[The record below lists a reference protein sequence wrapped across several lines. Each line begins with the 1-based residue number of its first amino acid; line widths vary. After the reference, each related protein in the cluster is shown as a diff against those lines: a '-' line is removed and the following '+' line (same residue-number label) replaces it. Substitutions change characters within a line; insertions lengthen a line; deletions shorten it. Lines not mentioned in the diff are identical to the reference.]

1 MGNKG
6 AMRIWPLSLIGVA
19 TVASSADAT
28 TASSRNF
35 GIRSFEEIRVEGPYR
50 VSLKTGVAPFA
61 RATGAPAALD
71 RIDIEMRGNVLVV
84 RASPFAR
91 NPSQA
96 SLAPVEIELGTHDLN
111 AASLTGAGSLSID
124 KVKALKF
131 ELAVAGAG
139 LVDIHH
145 AAIDQLSLVLA
156 GNAAGRLAG
165 KAKQMKAIL
174 RGLSTLDSS
183 GLEVADADIGSDG
196 PTTVRAHVTKSL
208 KLAASGS
215 ASYTL
220 TGRPSCTLNIKG
232 SVSVSGCK

>member
-1 MGNKG
+1 
-6 AMRIWPLSLIGVA
+6 MRIWPLFLIGVV
-19 TVASSADAT
+19 TYASNADAAVAT
-28 TASSRNF
+28 SRNF
-35 GIRSFEEIRVEGPYR
+35 GIRSFETIRIEGPYR
-50 VSLKTGVAPFA
+50 VLLKTGVAPFA
-61 RATGAPAALD
+61 RAKGSPAALD
-71 RIDIEMRGNVLVV
+71 RIDIEMRGNTLVV

-96 SLAPVEIELGTHDLN
+96 SLDPVEVELGTHDLD
-111 AASLTGAGSLSID
+111 AASLTGAGSLTID
-124 KVKALKF
+124 KVKAFKF

-139 LVDIHH
+139 LADIQN
-145 AAIDQLSLVLA
+145 AEIDQLSLVLA

-165 KAKQMKAIL
+165 KAKQMKAVL

-183 GLEVADADIGSDG
+183 GLDVADADIGSEG

-208 KLAASGS
+208 KLTAGGT

-220 TGRPSCTLNIKG
+220 TGRPSCTLSVKG